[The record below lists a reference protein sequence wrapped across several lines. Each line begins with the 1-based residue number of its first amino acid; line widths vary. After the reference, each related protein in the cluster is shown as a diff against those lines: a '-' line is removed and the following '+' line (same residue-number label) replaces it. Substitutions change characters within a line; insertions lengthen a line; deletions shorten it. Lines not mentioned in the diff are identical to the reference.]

1 MNDIPIND
9 SSFLIAGPAGS
20 LECIAAFSG
29 DTEPQ
34 SLAVICHPHPQHG
47 GTFQNKVVYGID
59 KALVKKGALSIRFN
73 FRGVGGSE
81 GEYDHGK
88 GEVDDLLAV
97 ITRVRQAYPDLP
109 LWLAGFSFGAYIAYQ
124 AHLIINTTQLLLV
137 APAVN
142 LFDFVSLPA
151 PKCSCLVIQGEEDE
165 VINSQD
171 VFAWAEQ
178 HRAILT
184 VPVPATGH
192 FFHKKINMLQE
203 IITNRMT
210 S

>member
-20 LECIAAFSG
+20 LECMAAFDG
-29 DTEPQ
+29 EAEPQ
-34 SLAVICHPHPQHG
+34 SLAIICHPHPQHG
-47 GTFQNKVVYGID
+47 GTFHNKVVYGIN

-73 FRGVGGSE
+73 FRGVGASE

-97 ITRVRQAYPDLP
+97 IQWARQTYPEQT

-124 AHLIINTTQLLLV
+124 AHLQTDTSRLLLV
-137 APAVN
+137 APAVS

-151 PKCSCLVIQGEEDE
+151 PKCPCLVIQGEQDE

-171 VFAWAEQ
+171 VFAWADQ
-178 HRAILT
+178 YAAIKT
-184 VPVPATGH
+184 RPVASAGH
-192 FFHKKINMLQE
+192 FFHKKINELQE
-203 IITNRMT
+203 IIIREMLD
-210 S
+210 